1 MAFDNLCFLFW
12 LSFLRTL
19 LHFANLPI
27 FHFNARDRLRGR
39 VQAVFRPIR
48 FRVFSHLCDTV
59 HWEKFDIMCHYSIH
73 YYWFPTTNGGC
84 GQLPFGSVYDMTQ
97 QAQTR
102 FFLTFSTPASWI
114 ALLCSSNTFSTITEE
129 SWGNVPVSSF
139 EWIPTPF
146 TATSN
151 APSDMTIEIN
161 IIGKIWN
168 KIEMRS
174 TFERLVQLD
183 RKLSLTLSAHSSFHL
198 SLRTG
203 LENVVFQS
211 KITILVPSS
220 LGAV

>member
-1 MAFDNLCFLFW
+1 
-12 LSFLRTL
+12 
-19 LHFANLPI
+19 
-27 FHFNARDRLRGR
+27 
-39 VQAVFRPIR
+39 
-48 FRVFSHLCDTV
+48 
-59 HWEKFDIMCHYSIH
+59 
-73 YYWFPTTNGGC
+73 
-84 GQLPFGSVYDMTQ
+84 
-97 QAQTR
+97 
-102 FFLTFSTPASWI
+102 
-114 ALLCSSNTFSTITEE
+114 
-129 SWGNVPVSSF
+129 VSSF